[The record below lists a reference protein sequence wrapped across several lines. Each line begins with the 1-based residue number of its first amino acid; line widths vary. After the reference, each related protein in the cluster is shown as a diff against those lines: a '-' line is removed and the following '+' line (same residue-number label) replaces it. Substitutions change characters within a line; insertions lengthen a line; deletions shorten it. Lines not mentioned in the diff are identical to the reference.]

1 MRTIKRWLA
10 VWVMAFGLAGLAAA
24 QEAAQSPEALVKD
37 TTEKVLAALE
47 NHQDEIK
54 ANPQAVM
61 PLVRDI
67 VLPQFDFVQMS
78 KLVLARNWREA
89 SPEQQQRFVEEFREL
104 LIRTYGTSLS
114 QYSGQKVN
122 YLPNPPSPQPDR
134 ATVRTEIVQPSGPP
148 IPVVY
153 QLRQGKDGWKVFD
166 VVIEGV
172 SLVQNYRSTFNSEIQ
187 QGGIDGLIS
196 KLSER
201 NRQGRS

>member
-134 ATVRTEIVQPSGPP
+134 ATVRTEIVQSSGPP

>member
-10 VWVMAFGLAGLAAA
+10 VWVMAFGLAGLVAA

>member
-1 MRTIKRWLA
+1 MRSIKQWLA
-10 VWVMAFGLAGLAAA
+10 VVAMTFALVGLASAQQAAD
-24 QEAAQSPEALVKD
+24 SPEAVVKD
-37 TTEKVLAALE
+37 TTEKVLAALKD
-47 NHQDEIK
+47 HQAEVK

-67 VLPQFDFVQMS
+67 VLPQFDFVLMS
-78 KLVLARNWREA
+78 KLVLARNWRDA
-89 SPEQQQRFVEEFREL
+89 SPEQQQRFVEEFRDL

-122 YLPNPPSPQPDR
+122 YLPNQPSPQPDR
-134 ATVRTEIVQPSGPP
+134 ATVRTEIVQPSGPA

-187 QGGIDGLIS
+187 QGGIEGLIT

-201 NRQGRS
+201 NQGRA